1 MPTQYFQEEQP
12 CTLELLTGW
21 SGGCFLLPELSY
33 EPKMA
38 DIKNHCMLHS
48 INEIKMVC
56 KMQVQSNQKNGYHE
70 IPSNFHHSI

>member
-12 CTLELLTGW
+12 CILVLLIGR

-38 DIKNHCMLHS
+38 EIKNYCVLHS
-48 INEIKMVC
+48 INKINMVC
-56 KMQVQSNQKNGYHE
+56 KMQVQSNQKNEYRE
-70 IPSNFHHSI
+70 ITCNFHHSI